1 MSRARDI
8 ANFGDGIATADI
20 GDGQVTAGKLNSTLD
35 LSSKTLTLPAGYL
48 ETQETAV
55 TGLSGASSVEYTGLP
70 SNVQS
75 ITVVLLAV
83 SHSTQGNPIQ
93 IKLGDSTT
101 NGYATGVYNFNE
113 AYIDN
118 SGQGAFN
125 RSSRDG
131 FRFEAFTGDGNEI
144 TAIAHIQS
152 LGANN
157 KWICT
162 LQATTSNNN
171 TYAIWIQGFTT
182 LAGTL
187 DRVKVEPTAGNLDG
201 GSVNIYYT

>member
-1 MSRARDI
+1 MALELNGTTGVSLVQ
-8 ANFGDGIATADI
+8 DGV
-20 GDGQVTAGKLNSTLD
+20 VTAADLSSTLD
-35 LSSKTLTLPAGYL
+35 LSSKTLTLPSGYL

-70 SNVQS
+70 STIQS

-83 SHSTQGNPIQ
+83 SHSTAASPIQ

-113 AYIDN
+113 SYIDN
-118 SGQGAFN
+118 TAQGSFDRSG
-125 RSSRDG
+125 RDG
-131 FRFEAFTGDGNEI
+131 FRFEAWTNSGNEI
-144 TAIAHIQS
+144 TAIAHIRS

-162 LQATTSNNN
+162 LQAVPSNSQQ
-171 TYAIWIQGFTT
+171 YSIWIKGFTT

-187 DRVKVEPTAGNLDG
+187 DRLKVEPTAGNLDG